1 MTVVLITQDVGARGD
16 DLAVGIASSLG
27 LGLVGRAEMERR
39 IAERT
44 RVGADIV
51 HRLLE
56 GKASLAE
63 RWMTSSRHLLRV
75 MTDEVGRL
83 AAQGDVVVQCWRT
96 SPHHCCI
103 RHVICVHVCASPA
116 TSIMPL
122 TVDRESRVP
131 RLVLD
136 TGRLPIDACIEQ
148 VRWLAR
154 SAEFRP
160 TPVLCAALEHCED
173 PRSQLDRNAEWASV
187 RLEVDVCG
195 DRIPLPRAISSE
207 EAIAHVERHLRRKRD
222 AAASSYK
229 PPHGMPV
236 LF

>member
-39 IAERT
+39 IAERA

-56 GKASLAE
+56 GEASLAE

-160 TPVLCAALEHCED
+160 TPVLCAA
-173 PRSQLDRNAEWASV
+173 WATGS
-187 RLEVDVCG
+187 LEVDVCG